1 MSMPLTG
8 AITLGQQG
16 RLVIPTAF
24 RQQLGLKPGD
34 SLSLRVEDGRLVV
47 ESQAQLLARVQSR
60 YRRPAGAASM
70 VDELIAERRAE
81 YQRDEAAAPAKARKV
96 GPRR

>member
-1 MSMPLTG
+1 MPLSG

-34 SLSLRVEDGRLVV
+34 SLTLRIEDGRLVV
-47 ESQAQLLARVQSR
+47 ESQAQVLARVQAR
-60 YRRPAGAASM
+60 YRRPAGSASL

-81 YQRDEAAAPAKARKV
+81 YGREEAAMPSTKTGRA
-96 GPRR
+96 GSRR